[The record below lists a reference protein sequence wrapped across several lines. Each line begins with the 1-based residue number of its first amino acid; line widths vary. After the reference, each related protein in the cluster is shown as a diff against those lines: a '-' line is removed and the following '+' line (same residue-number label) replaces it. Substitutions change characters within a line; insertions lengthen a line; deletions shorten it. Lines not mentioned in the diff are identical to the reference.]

1 MPRAKIETAFLGAY
15 TIVALDAATE
25 NVAGW
30 LIKRL
35 CAWILRDELPDA
47 IPPELASVWA
57 VIEAE
62 SRNLHDYRKSKD
74 EARTEAAKTAAAVR
88 WNANASERTQ
98 KNANAS
104 ERIANECEAMP
115 EIETEK
121 ETENKMET
129 YSEPNPKARATS
141 ASASASVFTDLDS
154 LDWFTLPERALV
166 DRALALIGEE
176 GNARMAG
183 RLRKARRILGLP
195 AFRELL
201 ATFDSELRAG
211 EVPANKGATLN
222 ARLSA
227 REALG

>member
-74 EARTEAAKTAAAVR
+74 EARTEAAKTAAEGVSGVVSSHII
-88 WNANASERTQ
+88 ASPTED
-98 KNANAS
+98 
-104 ERIANECEAMP
+104 
-115 EIETEK
+115 TEK
-121 ETENKMET
+121 MLKL
-129 YSEPNPKARATS
+129 S
-141 ASASASVFTDLDS
+141 
-154 LDWFTLPERALV
+154 
-166 DRALALIGEE
+166 G
-176 GNARMAG
+176 
-183 RLRKARRILGLP
+183 
-195 AFRELL
+195 
-201 ATFDSELRAG
+201 FD
-211 EVPANKGATLN
+211 KT
-222 ARLSA
+222 
-227 REALG
+227 